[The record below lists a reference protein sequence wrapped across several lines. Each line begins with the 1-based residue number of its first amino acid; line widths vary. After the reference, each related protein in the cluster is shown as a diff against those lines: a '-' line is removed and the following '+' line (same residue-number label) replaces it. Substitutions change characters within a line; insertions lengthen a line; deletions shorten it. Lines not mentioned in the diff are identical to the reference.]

1 MKGAELDAL
10 KEIAGA
16 IRVLADAQ
24 RRTKGELARIDETL
38 ISIDRSLKRMRP
50 DRKPGEVIFAE
61 ETVDR
66 VDDPTDDDRK

>member
-1 MKGAELDAL
+1 MDPL

-50 DRKPGEVIFAE
+50 DRKLGEVISAE
-61 ETVDR
+61 EDVSID
-66 VDDPTDDDRK
+66 DDPTEDDRK